1 MVDPIDFRSSLIYFA
16 GTAPCQ
22 CGVIVISDIRSEHSD
37 VSEWGWADKLYH
49 FLDHFID
56 YYFTSGGGQGWLIDI
71 LGGEEGTTSKTSK
84 SF

>member
-1 MVDPIDFRSSLIYFA
+1 MLRVS
-16 GTAPCQ
+16 GV
-22 CGVIVISDIRSEHSD
+22 VIVISDIRSEYSD

-71 LGGEEGTTSKTSK
+71 LRGEEGTKSKRPANL
-84 SF
+84 FILRLF